1 MVLVIVAILR
11 LVRRCNEHLLHR
23 SGSGSAPRQPAER
36 RPPYAAY
43 AMRPILHTDCQKI
56 RHPIGTKFL
65 KILIVVGAANRCNYL
80 LRNWLRSGYM
90 RRSRKFASR
99 NLVGHKRQPSFYISC
114 HSGCRIE
121 GPNALLDAFP
131 NAVAVA
137 QTQRSEM
144 LQRSTSVLTAKSRVQ
159 ARRSILKYQSGDIPL
174 GINNQRILPSLS

>member
-1 MVLVIVAILR
+1 MLLSCVWSDGATSTSYTGVDPDPPPSACRKKAALR
-11 LVRRCNEHLLHR
+11 RN
-23 SGSGSAPRQPAER
+23 
-36 RPPYAAY
+36 

-56 RHPIGTKFL
+56 HHPIGTKFL
-65 KILIVVGAANRCNYL
+65 KILIVVGAVNRRNDL
-80 LRNWLRSGYM
+80 LRNRLRSGYM

-137 QTQRSEM
+137 QIQRSEM
-144 LQRSTSVLTAKSRVQ
+144 LQRSTSVLTAKSRIQ